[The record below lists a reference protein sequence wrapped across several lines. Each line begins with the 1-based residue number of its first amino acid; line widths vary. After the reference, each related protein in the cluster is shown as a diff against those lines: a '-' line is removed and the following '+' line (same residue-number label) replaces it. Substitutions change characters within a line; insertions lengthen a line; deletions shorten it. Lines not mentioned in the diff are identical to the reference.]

1 MRALCIDRVFFLL
14 VVPSGVIYPMK
25 PSIFIGSSSEGLKY
39 AQSIKAQLSNDAEL
53 TIWNEGLFLLGNI
66 TLEALQTFGCRFDF
80 AILVLTPDDTA
91 VSRGNRTKSPRDN
104 VLFELGVFMS
114 SLGPK
119 KTFVVTK
126 GDVKLPSDLQGLTVA
141 KIESDRADG
150 NVEAMVGNA
159 CHQVRNAVSAAYSQS
174 TLGLLPSTALA
185 IGYYN
190 GFADKVCVAFSDR
203 NTQITLKG
211 EQGEPDRGIEVF
223 RKNVRLIIVIPDKFR
238 DFGHTRIQQLRGEV
252 PGMRQVELKT
262 TSRTFPLFVCQRDGT
277 TNEIEFFDIPT
288 TLTTSFEA
296 INTVLGTVIGD
307 DKVRDQIEH
316 REIGNF
322 KQTIERL
329 RKVKPSGK
337 LMRIESLAYLGL

>member
-1 MRALCIDRVFFLL
+1 
-14 VVPSGVIYPMK
+14 MK

-53 TIWNEGLFLLGNI
+53 TIWNEGLFLLGNV

-91 VSRGNRTKSPRDN
+91 VSRGDQTKSPRDN

-114 SLGPK
+114 ILGPK
-119 KTFVVTK
+119 KTFVVTTK

-141 KIESDRADG
+141 KIESDRTDD
-150 NVEAMVGNA
+150 NVEAMVSNA
-159 CHQVRNAVSAAYSQS
+159 CHQVRNAVAAVYPQS
-174 TLGLLPSTALA
+174 TFGLLPSTALA

-190 GFADKVCVAFSDR
+190 GLVDKVCLAFSDR
-203 NTQITLKG
+203 NTEITLKG
-211 EQGEPDRGIEVF
+211 EQGEPDQRIDVF
-223 RKNVRLIIVIPDKFR
+223 RKNARLIIVIPDKFK
-238 DFGHTRIQQLRGEV
+238 DLGHDRIQQLRGEV
-252 PGMRQVELKT
+252 RGMRQVEIKT
-262 TSRTFPLFVCQRDGT
+262 TSRTFPLYVCQRDGT
-277 TNEIEFFDIPT
+277 ANEIEFFDIPT

-296 INTVLGTVIGD
+296 INTILGTVIGD

-322 KQTIERL
+322 KRTIERL
-329 RKVKPSGK
+329 SKGKPSGK
-337 LMRIESLAYLGL
+337 LIRIESLAYLGL

>member
-1 MRALCIDRVFFLL
+1 
-14 VVPSGVIYPMK
+14 
-25 PSIFIGSSSEGLKY
+25 
-39 AQSIKAQLSNDAEL
+39 
-53 TIWNEGLFLLGNI
+53 
-66 TLEALQTFGCRFDF
+66 
-80 AILVLTPDDTA
+80 
-91 VSRGNRTKSPRDN
+91 
-104 VLFELGVFMS
+104 MS

-126 GDVKLPSDLQGLTVA
+126 GDVKLPSDLQGLTVT

>member
-1 MRALCIDRVFFLL
+1 
-14 VVPSGVIYPMK
+14 MK

-91 VSRGNRTKSPRDN
+91 VSRGEETKSPRDN

-114 SLGPK
+114 ALGPK
-119 KTFVVTK
+119 KTFVVTTK
-126 GDVKLPSDLQGLTVA
+126 DDVKLPSDLKGLTVA
-141 KIESDRADG
+141 KIESARADG

-159 CHQVRNAVSAAYSQS
+159 CHQIRNAVATVYSQS

-190 GFADKVCVAFSDR
+190 GLVDKVCLAFSDR
-203 NTQITLKG
+203 NTEITLKG
-211 EQGEPDRGIEVF
+211 EQGEPDKRIEVF
-223 RKNVRLIIVIPDKFR
+223 RKNARLVIVMPDKFI
-238 DFGHTRIQQLRGEV
+238 DFGHSRIQQLRGEI

-262 TSRTFPLFVCQRDGT
+262 TSRTFPLYLCQRDGT
-277 TNEIEFFDIPT
+277 ANEIEFFDIPT

-307 DKVRDQIEH
+307 DKVRNQIEQ

-322 KQTIERL
+322 KRTIERL
-329 RKVKPSGK
+329 SKGKPSGK
-337 LMRIESLAYLGL
+337 LIRIESLAYLGLS

>member
-1 MRALCIDRVFFLL
+1 
-14 VVPSGVIYPMK
+14 MK

-66 TLEALQTFGCRFDF
+66 TLEELQTFGCRFDF
-80 AILVLTPDDTA
+80 AVLVLTPDDT
-91 VSRGNRTKSPRDN
+91 VVNRADQMKSPRDN

-119 KTFVVTK
+119 KTFVVTTK

-141 KIESDRADG
+141 KIDSDRADG
-150 NVEAMVGNA
+150 NVDAMVGNA
-159 CHQVRNAVSAAYSQS
+159 CHQIRNAVAAAYSQS

-190 GFADKVCVAFSDR
+190 DFVDKVCLAFSDP
-203 NTQITLKG
+203 NTEITLKG
-211 EQGEPDRGIEVF
+211 EQGEPDKPINVF

-238 DFGHTRIQQLRGEV
+238 DFGHSRIEQLRGEV
-252 PGMRQVELKT
+252 PGMRQVELKA
-262 TSRTFPLFVCQRDGT
+262 TSRTFPFYVCQRGGT
-277 TNEIEFFDIPT
+277 ANEIEFFDIPT
-288 TLTTSFEA
+288 TLTTSHEA
-296 INTVLGTVIGD
+296 INTILGTVIGE
-307 DKVRDQIEH
+307 DKVRDQIER

-329 RKVKPSGK
+329 SKAKPSGR
-337 LMRIESLAYLGL
+337 LIRIESLAYLGL